1 MTTEHEHWSER
12 SEIYGLGALAGED
25 LKEFQDHRAAGC
37 AICETRIRET
47 HETLSLLPRSL
58 IPVRPDPKIKARILD
73 EIDSERAF
81 SAAAASPKEPRRWQR
96 ITGTLAAGIIGII
109 LSGAYYRF
117 RYEPRHTAYSAVVNL
132 LRDPR
137 TRDLPLYGAGP
148 TPAAKG
154 RFLWNPSGE
163 GHIFASNL
171 PTAPQGKMYAVWT
184 IAQPSQPRYVGT
196 IATDATGQGGL
207 HFNSAPGTLPV
218 ETFAVTLERE
228 GATAAPAG
236 PIVLVSKPS

>member
-1 MTTEHEHWSER
+1 MTPEHEHWSER
-12 SEIYGLGALAGED
+12 SEIYGLGALDGEE
-25 LKEFQDHRAAGC
+25 LQEFRDHRAAGC

-58 IPVRPDPKIKARILD
+58 IWVRPDPKIKARILD
-73 EIDSERAF
+73 GIDSERAF
-81 SAAAASPKEPRRWQR
+81 SAAAASPKEPRRGQR

-109 LSGAYYRF
+109 VAGAYYHL
-117 RYEPRHTAYSAVVNL
+117 RYEPRHTVYSAAVNL

-154 RFLWNPSGE
+154 RVLWNPSGE

-171 PTAPQGKMYAVWT
+171 PTAPLGKMYAVWT
-184 IAQPSQPRYVGT
+184 IAPQSQPRYVGT
-196 IATDATGQGGL
+196 IAPDATGQGGL
-207 HFNSAPGTLPV
+207 HINSAPGALPV
-218 ETFAVTLERE
+218 ETFAVTLERA
-228 GATAAPAG
+228 GTPAG
-236 PIVLVSKPS
+236 PAGPLVLVSKSS